1 MYWFNNQFSEL
12 TRSIL
17 FPGGGGASGGDNYA
31 SFNPRSAPDYH
42 SRLPNEP
49 LSGGNNSPRSR
60 GYDDNHGEGDHG
72 SMRSRYRRGGDDFGD
87 RYADRDQYLRDSDPG
102 LSQANRPAAPRPN
115 TPRPDAPRSNLPPIL
130 QGPLRL
136 PPIFRPPEGPRPDAP
151 NPTGPLRLPSLP
163 NLPSLTNPL
172 RRPGGGNP

>member
-17 FPGGGGASGGDNYA
+17 FPGGGGASGGDNYS

-42 SRLPNEP
+42 SRLPDEP
-49 LSGGNNSPRSR
+49 FSGGNSAGR
-60 GYDDNHGEGDHG
+60 
-72 SMRSRYRRGGDDFGD
+72 RRGGAGDYEGGEPPASRYSRMRGDDD
-87 RYADRDQYLRDSDPG
+87 SWRRNAERDQFLRDSEDAAR
-102 LSQANRPAAPRPN
+102 QANRPAAPRNPN
-115 TPRPDAPRSNLPPIL
+115 PRPPEPPRSNLPPIL

-136 PPIFRPPEGPRPDAP
+136 PPIFRPPEGPRPDTP

-163 NLPSLTNPL
+163 SIPAPF